1 MGTLHSDKTWIRY
14 GKRDPYCGVITDEKF
29 LDKNLNDESL
39 NKFFTSGEIF
49 IDELVEKIHKHIDR
63 EFKPKSVLDFGCGTG
78 RLVIPFAMRFEKVV
92 GLDISKDILEI
103 ARQNA
108 AKRDLKNIQF
118 YLSDDN
124 LTEISDQTF
133 DLINSFIVFQ
143 HINLKR
149 GERLIQNLLKLLN
162 QKGICSLHITYFKER
177 TLSDKIVTFF
187 RFRIPFLHNFLNI
200 YEGKPFKSP
209 LIQMN
214 FYNLNKVFYFLQR
227 DGIENCHVVFT
238 NHGGELGVNLIFQ
251 KK

>member
-14 GKRDPYCGVITDEKF
+14 GKKDPYYGVITDEKF
-29 LDKNLNDESL
+29 LDKNISAESL
-39 NKFFTSGEIF
+39 NDFFSSGTIYV
-49 IDELVEKIHKHIDR
+49 DDLLDTIHDHIDR
-63 EFKPKSVLDFGCGTG
+63 SFKPHAVLDFGCGTG
-78 RLVIPFAMRFEKVV
+78 RLVIPFAMKFEKVV

-149 GERLIQNLLKLLN
+149 GEKLIKNLLKRLN
-162 QKGICSLHITYFKER
+162 SNGICALHITYFTKR
-177 TLSDKIVTFF
+177 SVSAKIVNFF
-187 RFRIPFLHNFLNI
+187 RYRIPFFHNFLNVF
-200 YEGKPFKSP
+200 ERKPLKLP

-214 FYNLNKVFYFLQR
+214 YYNLNNVFYLLQR

>member
-1 MGTLHSDKTWIRY
+1 
-14 GKRDPYCGVITDEKF
+14 
-29 LDKNLNDESL
+29 
-39 NKFFTSGEIF
+39 
-49 IDELVEKIHKHIDR
+49 
-63 EFKPKSVLDFGCGTG
+63 VLDFGCGTG
-78 RLVIPFAMRFEKVV
+78 RLAIPFAMRFEKVV

-103 ARQNA
+103 AKSNA
-108 AKRDLKNIQF
+108 AKYDLDNIKF

-149 GERLIQNLLKLLN
+149 GEKIIQNLLKRLN
-162 QKGICSLHITYFKER
+162 PDGVCALHITNFKER
-177 TLSDKIVTFF
+177 TLFDKIITFF
-187 RFRIPFLHNFLNI
+187 RVRIPFIHNLINV
-200 YEGKPFKSP
+200 YKRRPFKSP

-238 NHGGELGVNLIFQ
+238 NHGGELGMNLIFQ